1 MTRDPVLYL
10 ADMQEFAEAAR
21 RFLENVSFEAFAQ
34 DTKTKFAVFHALEM
48 LAEASRRVP
57 QDIIDRNPEIPWRQ
71 IVGMR
76 NVLAHDY
83 LGLKLD
89 RIYETVRVFLPDL
102 LARLP
107 AVIQDVERMGGEG

>member
-1 MTRDPVLYL
+1 MKRDPVLYL

-21 RFLENVSFEAFAQ
+21 QFLDHVTFEDFTQ

-57 QDIIDRNPEIPWRQ
+57 KEIVDRHPEIPWRQ
-71 IVGMR
+71 IIGMR

-89 RIYETVRVFLPDL
+89 RIYETVRVFIPEL
-102 LARLP
+102 LAKLPRL
-107 AVIQDVERMGGEG
+107 IDEVETLAGEG

>member
-1 MTRDPVLYL
+1 
-10 ADMQEFAEAAR
+10 MQEFAEAAR
-21 RFLENVSFEAFAQ
+21 RFLQHISFEEFAQ

-57 QDIIDRNPEIPWRQ
+57 KDIMDRHPEIPWRQ

-83 LGLKLD
+83 LCLKLD

-102 LARLP
+102 LSQLP
-107 AVIQDVERMGGEG
+107 AVIRDVERMGGEG